1 MLKTLIYRVNI
12 IPTVEK
18 IRIIILA
25 IFIVLLSCMTFAK
38 EPVKDLNKQGVE
50 YFGGQQQ
57 REYLDDLREKEQSD
71 SIFLN
76 EIISVAVI
84 GGILTA
90 GAIGFYFGVLK
101 KKK

>member
-1 MLKTLIYRVNI
+1 MLKTLIYRVKI
-12 IPTVEK
+12 IPPVEK

-50 YFGGQQQ
+50 HFGSHEQHL
-57 REYLDDLREKEQSD
+57 YLDNLREKEQSD

-76 EIISVAVI
+76 EIISVVVI

-90 GAIGFYFGVLK
+90 GAIGFYFGILK

>member
-1 MLKTLIYRVNI
+1 MKR
-12 IPTVEK
+12 
-18 IRIIILA
+18 IILA
-25 IFIVLLSCMTFAK
+25 IFIVLLSCMAFAE

-50 YFGGQQQ
+50 HFGSHAQHL
-57 REYLDDLREKEQSD
+57 YLDTLREKEQSD

-84 GGILTA
+84 GGILTI
-90 GAIGFYFGVLK
+90 GAIGIYFGVLK